1 MGEPKFTD
9 NVRRI
14 DFAKAAKPR
23 ARAED
28 SSNKTESVRSSRE
41 RLKVVSLPEPRNRRR
56 PRGQRTP
63 QSVLMAIIVILA
75 ALLGA
80 LIAAIVLDPSL

>member
-28 SSNKTESVRSSRE
+28 SPNKTESVRSSRE
-41 RLKVVSLPEPRNRRR
+41 RL
-56 PRGQRTP
+56 
-63 QSVLMAIIVILA
+63 
-75 ALLGA
+75 
-80 LIAAIVLDPSL
+80 